1 MNKELESLESLV
13 LECMED
19 LSHTW
24 EDFIAECERSNVS
37 YTWEDSIA
45 EFKRYSDAVTA
56 KGFEGSSNTVK
67 LPGLRNEGAEKL

>member
-19 LSHTW
+19 LSH
-24 EDFIAECERSNVS
+24 
-37 YTWEDSIA
+37 TWEDSIA

-67 LPGLRNEGAEKL
+67 LPGLRDEGTEKL